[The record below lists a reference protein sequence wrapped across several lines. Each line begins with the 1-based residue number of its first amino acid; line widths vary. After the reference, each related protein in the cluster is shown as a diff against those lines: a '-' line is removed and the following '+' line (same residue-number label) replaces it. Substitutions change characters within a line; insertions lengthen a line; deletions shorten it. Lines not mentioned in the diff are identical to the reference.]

1 TTGNG
6 VSKINNRLAATLHHV
21 DVFSSGNSLPLN
33 FAIRT
38 YAEQRGLQ
46 NRPLPFFSVTK
57 GLRQRGLPHMPSL
70 SISALIR
77 SNEVVSNTSLRFC
90 SREGISRVKKPVD
103 TSPIF
108 FPPSLES
115 RVIVSVL
122 LGYVNSHPPG
132 EKAASNPA
140 L

>member
-57 GLRQRGLPHMPSL
+57 SLRQRGLPHMPSL
-70 SISALIR
+70 SISALMR
-77 SNEVVSNTSLRFC
+77 SNEVVSNISLIV
-90 SREGISRVKKPVD
+90 SLREGISKKPVD
-103 TSPIF
+103 TSPTF
-108 FPPSLES
+108 FSLSLES
-115 RVIVSVL
+115 RKIVSVL
-122 LGYVNSHPPG
+122 FGYVNSHPP
-132 EKAASNPA
+132 EKAACNPA
-140 L
+140 LVKS